1 MVPWKSVNDPVAGC
15 HHPVNVQL
23 LGMRA
28 EPADLGEADITVH
41 YEARAVPARPG
52 SSIAAALTAA
62 GIRACRRSDAG
73 DRGLFCGMGVCGECS
88 IEVDASSGKLACMT
102 PVHDGMR
109 LRRQPAAA
117 RADLTA
123 SPQPCSAEHVLQAE
137 VVVVGGGPA
146 G

>member
-41 YEARAVPARPG
+41 YEAQSVPARPG

-62 GIRACRRSDAG
+62 GIRACRQSNAG

-88 IEVDASSGKLACMT
+88 IEVDGRAGQLACIT
-102 PVHDGMR
+102 AAADGMQ
-109 LRRQPAAA
+109 LRRQPAAT
-117 RADLTA
+117 RADLTT
-123 SPQPCSAEHVLQAE
+123 
-137 VVVVGGGPA
+137 
-146 G
+146 